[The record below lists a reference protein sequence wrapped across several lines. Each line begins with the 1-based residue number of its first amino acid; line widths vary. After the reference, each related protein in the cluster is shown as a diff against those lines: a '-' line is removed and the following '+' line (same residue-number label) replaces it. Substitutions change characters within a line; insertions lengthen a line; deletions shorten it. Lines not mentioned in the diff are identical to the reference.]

1 MKKMELLTKKQ
12 LIEMLSQKT
21 KEFNKLKKEFN
32 KELKEHNDFVDQVEE
47 LLIQERH
54 DVCDELI
61 DYLQL
66 DKNKTNIKLSE
77 LIKII
82 KLVIK

>member
-21 KEFNKLKKEFN
+21 KEFNKLKKELN
-32 KELKEHNDFVDQVEE
+32 NELKEHNNFVDQVED
-47 LLIQERH
+47 LLMQERH